1 MRTIA
6 HRLAALGA
14 TAVVV
19 AGTALAATPAHAA
32 GAAPVAVDDFYTAA
46 PGELLVL
53 DPSISPFAN
62 DYDPEGDALDFFHTD
77 VNAGAF
83 PGGSIVTMYTPQT
96 PVTIQISADASGTV
110 GFQYR
115 VTDGTT
121 PSAWGKVS
129 IEVVPVGDPEPQPEP
144 ETPSNTPP
152 VGVDDWYYVVPGEN
166 YSLPGSTVLANAS
179 DADGDAIT
187 AQWATS
193 LPGDS
198 TQAVDGSFSWSVP
211 ADFCGEFPVQYRPFD
226 GIEAGNLTTITLRA
240 SVDASGI
247 YAPCAAP
254 VETLVANDD
263 LFFAEPGQSITV
275 PATWGLLSNDVHS
288 GGTGFGVVS
297 YSEPSA
303 GAFALLADGS
313 FTWTA
318 PADFCDTLT
327 FTYTAGDGAAT
338 SNVATVTLYAS
349 ISGGD
354 VECEEP
360 GDEPGGEPGDE
371 PIDQPGSPTIPTL
384 PLPTDPGTPVDEP
397 GQPEYAAT
405 PGRDGLAH
413 TGADDLAQG
422 IGWGALLAIVLGL
435 GFLAPRLRRG
445 RAA

>member
-19 AGTALAATPAHAA
+19 AGAALAATPAHAA

-96 PVTIQISADASGTV
+96 PVMIQISADASGTV

-129 IEVVPVGDPEPQPEP
+129 IEVVSVGNPEPQPEP
-144 ETPSNTPP
+144 EPPSNTPP
-152 VGVDDWYYVVPGEN
+152 VGVNDWYFVVPGEN
-166 YSLPGSTVLANAS
+166 YSLPGSTVLANAT

-193 LPGDS
+193 LPGVS
-198 TQAVDGSFSWSVP
+198 TQAVDGSFSWAVP
-211 ADFCGEFPVQYRPFD
+211 ADFCGVFELQYRPFD
-226 GIEAGNLTTITLRA
+226 GIDAGNLTTIELRA
-240 SVDASGI
+240 SVDETGV
-247 YAPCAAP
+247 YLPCAAP
-254 VETLVANDD
+254 AATLVADDD
-263 LFFAEPGQSITV
+263 LFFAMPGQSIAV
-275 PATWGLLSNDVHS
+275 AASWGLLSNDVHS
-288 GGTGFGVVS
+288 EGGGFEVVS
-297 YSEPSA
+297 YTEPA
-303 GAFALLADGS
+303 GGDFSLLADGS

-318 PADFCDTLT
+318 PADFCDVLT
-327 FTYTAGDGAAT
+327 FTYTAGNGVLV

-349 ISGGD
+349 ESGAD
-354 VECEEP
+354 IECEQPGEEP
-360 GDEPGGEPGDE
+360 GEEPTDE
-371 PIDQPGSPTIPTL
+371 PGSPTIPTL
-384 PLPTDPGTPVDEP
+384 PVPTDPGTPGDEP
-397 GQPEYAAT
+397 ELSDAPAT
-405 PGRDGLAH
+405 PARDTLAH
-413 TGADDLAQG
+413 TGAADELAQG
-422 IGWGALLAIVLGL
+422 LGWGALLAIMLGL
-435 GFLAPRLRRG
+435 GLTVARVRRG
-445 RAA
+445 AGA